1 MPRGHGD
8 AGLSNN
14 TRPAAPIEGAMT
26 PSIRCPFRR
35 RSIPRHHPFW
45 PPNSNQ
51 IDSGIRTIYD
61 LSKGIA
67 LFGVFVPLVTFNGV
81 WYKLVLAVSA
91 GLAFFLTAWYLEGRN
106 GSTL

>member
-1 MPRGHGD
+1 
-8 AGLSNN
+8 
-14 TRPAAPIEGAMT
+14 MT

-81 WYKLVLAVSA
+81 WYKLVLAVSGA
-91 GLAFFLTAWYLEGRN
+91 VLISPELSSFQLKCPHLGWASQNRTADSKCPVLPP
-106 GSTL
+106 

>member
-1 MPRGHGD
+1 
-8 AGLSNN
+8 
-14 TRPAAPIEGAMT
+14 MT

-35 RSIPRHHPFW
+35 RSITRHHPFW

-67 LFGVFVPLVTFNGV
+67 LHCAKQGLDIRLGDGRAFIEGCGAQFDQIVLDLTDPFGPALAASAVVA
-81 WYKLVLAVSA
+81 VLFSNQIL
-91 GLAFFLTAWYLEGRN
+91 GLD
-106 GSTL
+106 